1 MYITDDS
8 QKNVLVYGHYDVQPA
23 LKEDGWD
30 YEPFT
35 LTEDPKTGRLYGR
48 GSTDDKGPVMGWLN
62 VLEAHKNLGLE
73 MPVNLKMIFEGM
85 EESGSVN
92 LDKFIESEKDK
103 FFKGLDCMC
112 ISDNYW
118 LDTKTP
124 CLTYGLRGV
133 NYYEI
138 RIQGPA
144 RDLHSGVFGGTV
156 HEPMTDLILLSEWI
170 LETAS
175 NPSVQAG
182 LSRGRDP
189 CARCQ
194 GAHRPC
200 YQGRA
205 GEV

>member
-1 MYITDDS
+1 
-8 QKNVLVYGHYDVQPA
+8 
-23 LKEDGWD
+23 
-30 YEPFT
+30 
-35 LTEDPKTGRLYGR
+35 
-48 GSTDDKGPVMGWLN
+48 MGWLN
-62 VLEAHKNLGLE
+62 VLEAHKKLGLE
-73 MPVNLKMIFEGM
+73 LPVNIKMIFEGM

-156 HEPMTDLILLSEWI
+156 HEPMTDLILLSESKVMT
-170 LETAS
+170 LADE
-175 NPSVQAG
+175 SVQAC
-182 LSRGRDP
+182 LARRRDP
-189 CARCQ
+189 GSWCQ
-194 GAHRPC
+194 GAYRPC
-200 YQGRA
+200 HQGRA